1 MTELLEI
8 MDKIINSNKVTD
20 GENSFYTIDERKLKA
35 LRELLKREELEAKN
49 KDNLLNTII
58 KLVLS
63 SDKEEIIYR
72 QEKGQLQGSLELVE
86 KIEKDLDHQLPM
98 GDKIRTA
105 ISKIEEMQKD
115 ENKYKDYLEGLDEEF
130 ETNCKNR
137 IKETPLLLSLFQEF
151 VQQIYRPSKLYK
163 LAHKT
168 KQIID
173 DELRNTLNKE
183 QKNLLEQWQ
192 FCEDRI
198 LDDMIEQAFIFR
210 ICNECSI
217 KR

>member
-115 ENKYKDYLEGLDEEF
+115 ENKYKDYLEGFDEEF
-130 ETNCKNR
+130 EINCKQR

-151 VQQIYRPSKLYK
+151 VQQIYRPSKLYE
-163 LAHKT
+163 LARKT
-168 KQIID
+168 KTIIS
-173 DELRNTLNKE
+173 DELINTLDNE
-183 QKNLLEQWQ
+183 QKELLEQWQ
-192 FCEDRI
+192 YCEDRM

-210 ICNECSI
+210 LCNVCAT

>member
-1 MTELLEI
+1 MEQ
-8 MDKIINSNKVTD
+8 
-20 GENSFYTIDERKLKA
+20 ENSKEVLEKRLSDIGKVKNTLKNR
-35 LRELLKREELEAKN
+35 LDKFSNEESNIMK
-49 KDNLLNTII
+49 
-58 KLVLS
+58 
-63 SDKEEIIYR
+63 
-72 QEKGQLQGSLELVE
+72 QLQE
-86 KIEKDLDHQLPM
+86 IEKLQN
-98 GDKIRTA
+98 
-105 ISKIEEMQKD
+105 D
-115 ENKYKDYLEGLDEEF
+115 ENKYNDYLEGLDAEF

-137 IKETPLLLSLFQEF
+137 IKETPLLLTLFQEF

-173 DELRNTLNKE
+173 DELRNTLDKE
-183 QKNLLEQWQ
+183 QQNLLEQWQ
-192 FCEDRI
+192 YCEDRI

>member
-1 MTELLEI
+1 MEQ
-8 MDKIINSNKVTD
+8 
-20 GENSFYTIDERKLKA
+20 ENSKEALEKRLSDIGKVKNTLKSR
-35 LRELLKREELEAKN
+35 LDKFSNEESN
-49 KDNLLNTII
+49 IM
-58 KLVLS
+58 
-63 SDKEEIIYR
+63 
-72 QEKGQLQGSLELVE
+72 QQLQE
-86 KIEKDLDHQLPM
+86 IEKLQN
-98 GDKIRTA
+98 
-105 ISKIEEMQKD
+105 D
-115 ENKYKDYLEGLDEEF
+115 ENKYNDYLEGLDEEF
-130 ETNCKNR
+130 DTNCKNR

-173 DELRNTLNKE
+173 DELRNTLDKE